1 MKDRSA
7 VDILETVQRN
17 TAIVPY
23 RIGVHALSGYGT
35 VGSYN
40 DVGKG
45 KAFKVLCHGYF
56 LQVMLTQ
63 SKSNAMARNWNDQNQ
78 SPVLDT

>member
-17 TAIVPY
+17 TAFVPY
-23 RIGVHALSGYGT
+23 QIGVHALSGYGT
-35 VGSYN
+35 VGCYN
-40 DVGKG
+40 DFGKG
-45 KAFKVLCHGYF
+45 NVVKVLCHGYF
-56 LQVMLTQ
+56 RYVWLTQ
-63 SKSNAMARNWNDQNQ
+63 SKSNAMTWNWNDQNQ

>member
-1 MKDRSA
+1 MKDRAA

-23 RIGVHALSGYGT
+23 QIGVYALSGYDT
-35 VGSYN
+35 VGCYN

-45 KAFKVLCHGYF
+45 KVVKVL
-56 LQVMLTQ
+56 
-63 SKSNAMARNWNDQNQ
+63 
-78 SPVLDT
+78 